1 LSARIARSRLETR
14 TVTYRRGWIVVFL
27 FTLAMINY
35 MDRIALS
42 IAAKPIA
49 AEFHLDAV
57 GMGYLFSSF
66 IWSYALFL
74 LPMGMLVD
82 RFGNKRIA
90 GVGLAVWSA
99 ATALTG
105 AVGGF
110 ASLLTARL
118 VMGGGEACTNPVGAK
133 VIRQWFPATERGI
146 ATSMFNS
153 GSYAGPAIC
162 SVLLGILVTAFGWRI
177 SFIVAGGIGFMWL
190 AAWLLFFDTP
200 EKARWLPDA
209 EREYILSRREAKKP
223 SAAPLEMSRG
233 PGLGTLLKS
242 PTLWGLALTQGCNVY
257 TQYLFLTWLP
267 SYLQST
273 RQLST
278 TETGWLSAVPYA
290 VSVVLC
296 IAAGHISDL
305 YLKKSGVGT
314 GRRRNAVALALLTAA
329 IILVVPFVQNIYVLL
344 AVFSITLTGI
354 ASTTSLNFALLND
367 VLPDARNVAKAM
379 AVVVIGGNLFGMIAP
394 IATGYVVKATGQ
406 YDWAFGIAG
415 ILLVCGAVITLTMT
429 RRPIGA
435 SVTKDGSTTEL
446 PGSLGVAPAKH

>member
-1 LSARIARSRLETR
+1 MT
-14 TVTYRRGWIVVFL
+14 TYRRGWIVVFL

-82 RFGNKRIA
+82 RFGTKRIA

-118 VMGGGEACTNPVGAK
+118 VMGAGEACTNPVGAK
-133 VIRQWFPATERGI
+133 VIRQWFPASERGV

-162 SVLLGILVTAFGWRI
+162 SVLLGILVTAFGWRV
-177 SFIVAGGIGFMWL
+177 SFVIAGGIGFVWL
-190 AAWLLFFDTP
+190 AAWLLFFAPP
-200 EKARWLPDA
+200 EKAGWLPAA
-209 EREYILSRREAKKP
+209 ERERILQTREVKASTP
-223 SAAPLEMSRG
+223 SSAPTQG
-233 PGLGTLLKS
+233 QALGTLLKS

-267 SYLQST
+267 SYLQAT
-273 RQLST
+273 RHLST

-305 YLKKSGVGT
+305 YLKKTGVGS

-329 IILVVPFVQNIYVLL
+329 VLLVVPFVQNILVLL

-379 AVVVIGGNLFGMIAP
+379 AVVVIGGNLFGMVAP
-394 IATGYVVKATGQ
+394 IATGYVVKATGG

-429 RRPIGA
+429 RRPIA
-435 SVTKDGSTTEL
+435 
-446 PGSLGVAPAKH
+446 ANPAGHVEFTGKPA